1 MTAILIILGVVALL
15 ILILLA
21 SSFYTVE
28 QQTAAVV
35 QRLCKFIAISPPGL
49 HAKIPIIDQIAG
61 RVNLRIRQLD
71 VDVESKTLDN
81 VFVRATVSVQ
91 FRVPEEKVFDAYYRL
106 NRPEEQITAYVFDVV
121 RAEVPRLSLDEVF
134 ERKEDIADS
143 VQNNLAEVMTDFGY
157 LIVNAL
163 VTDIDPDAGVK
174 TAMNTI
180 QAQERLRVAAE
191 HEAEANK
198 IRVVKAAEAEAESK
212 ALQGEGIAN
221 MRRAIATGL
230 RQSVEEVQQGVPGAS
245 PEDVMSI
252 LMLTQRYNMVERVG
266 TQAKN
271 SVLMLPFEPGSMNS
285 LRNQITQAT
294 LASDAVADANADN

>member
-1 MTAILIILGVVALL
+1 MKVV
-15 ILILLA
+15 
-21 SSFYTVE
+21 
-28 QQTAAVV
+28 
-35 QRLCKFIAISPPGL
+35 
-49 HAKIPIIDQIAG
+49 G
-61 RVNLRIRQLD
+61 RQ
-71 VDVESKTLDN
+71 
-81 VFVRATVSVQ
+81 
-91 FRVPEEKVFDAYYRL
+91 
-106 NRPEEQITAYVFDVV
+106 
-121 RAEVPRLSLDEVF
+121 
-134 ERKEDIADS
+134 
-143 VQNNLAEVMTDFGY
+143 
-157 LIVNAL
+157 
-163 VTDIDPDAGVK
+163 DAGVK